1 MPKKL
6 GDFVSAARAAIR
18 ELSADDLDEMRDAR
32 NELLIVDVR
41 EPQEYADGHIEGAIL
56 VPRGTL
62 EGAADP
68 GYKKRHPVLCTA
80 QRRPIV
86 VYCESGGRSAMAAH
100 TLQEMGFEEVYNL
113 AGGVE
118 VWEAEDYPLVKSED

>member
-6 GDFVSAARAAIR
+6 GDFVSAARANIQ
-18 ELSADDLDEMRDAR
+18 ELSPDDLDEMRENRD
-32 NELLIVDVR
+32 NLLIVDVR
-41 EPQEYADGHIEGAIL
+41 EPNEYTAGHIEDAIL
-56 VPRGTL
+56 IPRGTL

-68 GYKKRHPVLCTA
+68 GYKKRHAVLCKA
-80 QRRPIV
+80 QQRPVV

-100 TLQEMGFEEVYNL
+100 TLTEMGFEEVYNL

-118 VWEAEDYPLVKSED
+118 VWEAEDYPLVKSDD